1 MMGRSL
7 QQRLTNRVSLGAHRL
22 ESFRRNDGV
31 AWGVQLS
38 FLCPEVIEF
47 CGVLGFHWLFLDAE
61 HTPLD
66 RRLCRE
72 LVRAADVVGMPCMVR
87 VPQIEASVIEGF
99 LESGVVGIMA
109 PNVASAAEA
118 RSLIAAVKFTPEGAC
133 HASAKSRAASYGL
146 AHPPE
151 EYARLANQATFTAAL
166 IESQAGIDQMDAIL
180 AVPGLDCVSL
190 GPNDLG
196 LSLGVAGGMANPQVR
211 AIVEGAR
218 ARIKASGKPQVAVVG
233 DAVQAREAVT
243 TGATLVAVSDA
254 ALLAGAARSF
264 LDDVS
269 NC

>member
-1 MMGRSL
+1 MTGRSL
-7 QQRLTNRVSLGAHRL
+7 QQRLTNRFSLGAHRL
-22 ESFRRNDGV
+22 QSLRPNDGV
-31 AWGVQLS
+31 AWGVHLS

-47 CGVLGFHWLFLDAE
+47 CGVLGFRWLFLDAE

-109 PNVASAAEA
+109 PNVASATQVQA
-118 RSLIAAVKFTPEGAC
+118 LMAAVKFTPEGAC
-133 HASAKSRAASYGL
+133 HASAMSRAASYGL
-146 AHPPE
+146 PQPPE
-151 EYARLANQATFTAAL
+151 EFARLVNQATFTAAL
-166 IESQAGIDQMDAIL
+166 IESQAGIDQLDAIV
-180 AVPGLDCVSL
+180 AVPGLDYVSV

-196 LSLGVAGGMANPQVR
+196 LSLRLTGGMANPQVR
-211 AIVEGAR
+211 AIVAGAR
-218 ARIKASGKPQVAVVG
+218 ARIKASGKPQIAVVG
-233 DAVQAREAVT
+233 DAAQAREAVT
-243 TGATLVAVSDA
+243 TGATLVAVCDT
-254 ALLAGAARSF
+254 ALLAGAGRSF